1 MPTCDVVGNYT
12 IRPSQVEF
20 AEPKSP
26 SKSTTKSSSITLGG
40 QQNKGKGAG
49 CTAIGLTGSP
59 TGLTASSRVSG
70 GKFQPKMVKPKKPE
84 IGVWKTDEAKGRKK
98 NQKEKPKP
106 ILFIES
112 FRLNPKGKLMSMM
125 LVGLKISSNKNL
137 LQNRNSMNRIG
148 NGAILTY
155 QCRFHHMDHLYMCH
169 GDFF

>member
-49 CTAIGLTGSP
+49 CAAIGLTGSP

-84 IGVWKTDEAKGRKK
+84 IGVWKTDEAKGRKT

-106 ILFIES
+106 IHRELPAKSKREINVNDAS
-112 FRLNPKGKLMSMM
+112 RLKNFKQPKFASK
-125 LVGLKISSNKNL
+125 
-137 LQNRNSMNRIG
+137 
-148 NGAILTY
+148 
-155 QCRFHHMDHLYMCH
+155 
-169 GDFF
+169 